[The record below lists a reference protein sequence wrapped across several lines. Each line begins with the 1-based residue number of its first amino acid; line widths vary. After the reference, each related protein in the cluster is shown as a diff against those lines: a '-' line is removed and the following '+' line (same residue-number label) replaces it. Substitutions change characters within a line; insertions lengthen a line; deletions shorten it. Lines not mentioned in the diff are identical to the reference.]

1 MGQDDGLKARGLCR
15 DSEAHGGRHGDR
27 YLSTNRSFS
36 LSPSVR
42 KTTTQQRATGTE
54 LGTDTKPTLEVAGVP
69 SLPRGEPR
77 AASVPSLPRAEN
89 VPSLPR
95 AAGVPSLPRGAP
107 RAAIVPSLPRAASV
121 PSLPR
126 AEPLARSER
135 PLCSSCG
142 SSSSLWSTDTAWAP
156 AWGGTSLL
164 GGVARVP
171 YSGTR
176 GSANLPDT
184 AL

>member
-1 MGQDDGLKARGLCR
+1 MRLERCVKLATSSFQAHLTGMQAGASRRMRCPRLMDTLCR
-15 DSEAHGGRHGDR
+15 
-27 YLSTNRSFS
+27 L
-36 LSPSVR
+36 VR

-69 SLPRGEPR
+69 SR
-77 AASVPSLPRAEN
+77 
-89 VPSLPR
+89 PR
-95 AAGVPSLPRGAP
+95 AAG
-107 RAAIVPSLPRAASV
+107 
-121 PSLPR
+121 
-126 AEPLARSER
+126 LAWSER

-142 SSSSLWSTDTAWAP
+142 SSSSPCSTDTAWAP
-156 AWGGTSLL
+156 AWGGASLV

>member
-27 YLSTNRSFS
+27 YRCTNRSFS

-77 AASVPSLPRAEN
+77 VESVPSLPRAEN

-95 AAGVPSLPRGAP
+95 AEN
-107 RAAIVPSLPRAASV
+107 I

-126 AEPLARSER
+126 AEPLAWSER

-142 SSSSLWSTDTAWAP
+142 SSSSQCSTDTAWAP
-156 AWGGTSLL
+156 AWGGTYLW
-164 GGVARVP
+164 GCVARVP
-171 YSGTR
+171 YSGTQ
-176 GSANLPDT
+176 GSANLPDIT
-184 AL
+184 L

>member
-1 MGQDDGLKARGLCR
+1 MAIERLPHTTNR
-15 DSEAHGGRHGDR
+15 DE
-27 YLSTNRSFS
+27 LISTNRSFS

-42 KTTTQQRATGTE
+42 KTTTQHRATGTE
-54 LGTDTKPTLEVAGVP
+54 LGTDTKPTLEVGGVP
-69 SLPRGEPR
+69 SLPRGESRAASVPSLPR

-95 AAGVPSLPRGAP
+95 AAGVPSLPRGEP
-107 RAAIVPSLPRAASV
+107 RVESV

-126 AEPLARSER
+126 TEPLAWSER
-135 PLCSSCG
+135 SLCSSCG
-142 SSSSLWSTDTAWAP
+142 SSSSPWSTDTVGAP

>member
-1 MGQDDGLKARGLCR
+1 MGQHDGLKARGLCR
-15 DSEAHGGRHGDR
+15 DSEAHGGRRGER

-77 AASVPSLPRAEN
+77 AV
-89 VPSLPR
+89 
-95 AAGVPSLPRGAP
+95 
-107 RAAIVPSLPRAASV
+107 SV

-126 AEPLARSER
+126 AEPLAWSER

-156 AWGGTSLL
+156 AWGGADLL

-171 YSGTR
+171 DSGTR

>member
-1 MGQDDGLKARGLCR
+1 MAIERLPHTTNR
-15 DSEAHGGRHGDR
+15 DE
-27 YLSTNRSFS
+27 LISTNRSFS

-42 KTTTQQRATGTE
+42 KTTTQHRATDTE
-54 LGTDTKPTLEVAGVP
+54 LGTDTKPTLEVGGVP
-69 SLPRGEPR
+69 SLPRGESR
-77 AASVPSLPRAEN
+77 AESVPSLPRT
-89 VPSLPR
+89 
-95 AAGVPSLPRGAP
+95 
-107 RAAIVPSLPRAASV
+107 
-121 PSLPR
+121 
-126 AEPLARSER
+126 EPLAWSER
-135 PLCSSCG
+135 SLCSSCG
-142 SSSSLWSTDTAWAP
+142 SSSSPWSTDTVGAP